1 MDERLLDPNRQ
12 PGRRLSNQKLRATRP
27 RYNVIIPKR
36 SRFVQAKCDQN
47 IQVSGRAD
55 GEVAAFAE
63 KQILNKRAHRGT
75 IEPYQPKSRAWN
87 LEHRPRQYKSQIT
100 NLTNLLDKGAV
111 DNAALKLRI
120 ARLTDVYHSFED
132 QNLELEVL
140 DPNDNHQEEFL
151 SLQTRFFDLAG
162 RIESILNVRNASDPS
177 TSSNASQ
184 SDAADSVTAVKKRRI
199 KLPEAPLPTFDG
211 KFESWLSFKN
221 AFRSM
226 IGDQNDL
233 TDIDKLHY
241 LRSALKGEAANKI
254 KILEIDGISYAKA
267 WELLERSYEVKR
279 ILVHRHISCIVNLPA
294 LDKESTAGLTK
305 LADDTQQH
313 LASLAALGA
322 SVGTDMIV
330 YHLESKLP
338 KGVLKEWEAT
348 LKREELPNLDQ
359 LYEFIYKSA
368 VCASRSEKA
377 KTRDSDKA
385 IGEPSAKRK
394 RVHTSNQIFVASASR
409 NCAACKTKRH
419 PLYICETFKQLS
431 VPKRIETVKQA
442 KLCYNCLR
450 SHRDSPCLPVTAHS
464 LSIGALDGLNTES
477 KGLVHVTIRSTQN
490 NFSKKLTCLT
500 IPTIVDLIP
509 SEVFPRNSIKIPP
522 NIKLADPDFHLP
534 RPIDLLIASGAT
546 LSLFSVGRINLS
558 PEGDDLYLQKTR
570 LGWVTAG
577 GASLQPPSKSAC
589 YLTTLE
595 TQLTKFWTIE
605 EVAEDKLK
613 SDEEIECEAH
623 FVKTVSRDNTGRYTV
638 SLPFRRTNQ
647 RIGESR
653 TMALNRL
660 ASLERK
666 FNANSAFR
674 EEYTRVIEEHVK
686 SGHISLTKEF
696 SDDGYYMPHHAVIK
710 NTSNTTKLRVVFDAS
725 AKSRNG
731 VSLNDVLL
739 VGPTIQDKLFS
750 HLIRFRTYKYVITAD
765 IEKMYLQVLLQDNDR
780 RYQRFLWRTND
791 NVETYQINK
800 LAFGVS
806 SSPFLAIRVLQKL
819 ADDEAHAFPIAARV
833 IKSHLYVDDLLSGAD
848 SIEEARAIRDEII
861 ALLARGGFSI
871 RQWAA
876 NDERIVN
883 DLATSVLHAKFTFNE
898 DRSFKTLG
906 ITWSTDGD
914 ELRYSINPI
923 KITER
928 ITKRN
933 ILSEIAKIYDPLG
946 LLGPVILYA
955 KKMMQDVWRCGL
967 HWDESVPQ
975 NVHTDW
981 TEFARQL
988 EELNEVS
995 FDRKLFGD
1003 DYDEVQ
1009 IHGFCDASNVGYGAC
1024 VYARTRGKNKNV
1036 TARLLCAKSRVAP
1049 LKTITIPRLE
1059 LCGALLLARLYREVS
1074 KALNIVPV
1082 KTICWCDSTIALHWI
1097 RTQPHLLKT
1106 YVANRVAEIQEL
1118 VGSHMW
1124 RHVRS
1129 EDNPADAISRGQL
1142 PRAFTQNKTWSSGPS
1157 WLVEEEEKW
1166 PRQDPQKI
1174 EIPELKKNVCLIAEI
1189 RDFDLINKYSSYYK
1203 LRKIVAYCRRFRTRK
1218 EHSGP
1223 LHAKELDEAEIRVLK
1238 LLQGSRFTDEI
1249 AKLKNNKL
1257 SRTNKIANLN
1267 PFLDENGVIRVGGRL
1282 QASNRPFAQKHQ
1294 ILLPSRHSLTDSIIR
1309 ETHEKYHHPG
1319 IVTTLHLVRQKFWL
1333 LDGRNQVRKI
1343 IRSCVRCFRFNA
1355 QVVEHKMGNLP
1366 ITRVQEAI
1374 PFTNTGID
1382 FCGPF
1387 YIKER
1392 KFRNRTRIK
1401 VYICIFVC
1409 MSVKAVHL
1417 ELVSDLSSEGFIAA
1431 LRRFVARR
1439 GMPAHIHSD
1448 NGSNFVGANNQLK
1461 ELYALFN
1468 SEQHQTVLSQFISDH
1483 KITWHFIP
1491 PAAPHFGGIWESMIK
1506 LFKHH
1511 FKRVVGD
1518 SLFTFE
1524 QLNTFITEVEG
1535 ILNSRPIT
1543 SLSSDPND
1551 LLVLTPAHYLI
1562 GKPLTTL
1569 PEGDVSCVPANRL
1582 SVWQHISKVRQD
1594 FWARW
1599 NLEYLNELQIRNK
1612 WTKDGPKLETG
1623 TIVCIKDKN
1632 LPCNQ
1637 WTLGRI
1643 VETHPG
1649 TDGIVRA
1656 ATIKTATGVI
1666 KRAAKALCP
1675 LPIER

>member
-1 MDERLLDPNRQ
+1 MTHVIHVCHEGRTIEFLAEERSDEFRTIAEY
-12 PGRRLSNQKLRATRP
+12 LSTGDIL
-27 RYNVIIPKR
+27 
-36 SRFVQAKCDQN
+36 AKCDQN

-151 SLQTRFFDLAG
+151 CLQTRFFDLAG
-162 RIESILNVRNASDPS
+162 RIESILNVGNASDPS

-211 KFESWLSFKN
+211 RFESWLSFKN

-330 YHLESKLP
+330 YHLES
-338 KGVLKEWEAT
+338 
-348 LKREELPNLDQ
+348 
-359 LYEFIYKSA
+359 
-368 VCASRSEKA
+368 
-377 KTRDSDKA
+377 
-385 IGEPSAKRK
+385 
-394 RVHTSNQIFVASASR
+394 
-409 NCAACKTKRH
+409 
-419 PLYICETFKQLS
+419 
-431 VPKRIETVKQA
+431 
-442 KLCYNCLR
+442 
-450 SHRDSPCLPVTAHS
+450 LPVTAHS

-509 SEVFPRNSIKIPP
+509 SEVFPRDSIKIPP

-570 LGWVTAG
+570 LGWVAAG

-780 RYQRFLWRTND
+780 RYQRFLWRKND

-1142 PRAFTQNKTWSSGPS
+1142 PRAFTQNEMWSSGPS

-1189 RDFDLINKYSSYYK
+1189 RDFDLINKYSSYYR

-1257 SRTNKIANLN
+1257 SHTNKIANLN

-1491 PAAPHFGGIWESMIK
+1491 PAAPHFGGIWESMVK

-1569 PEGDVSCVPANRL
+1569 PEGDLSCVPANRL

-1649 TDGIVRA
+1649 ADGIVRA